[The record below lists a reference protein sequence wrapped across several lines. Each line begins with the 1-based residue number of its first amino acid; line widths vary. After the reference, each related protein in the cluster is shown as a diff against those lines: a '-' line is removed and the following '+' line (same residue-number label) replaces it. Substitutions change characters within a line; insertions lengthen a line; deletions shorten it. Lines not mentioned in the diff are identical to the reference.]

1 MNKIS
6 LALIGLGAVAFAGCS
21 QDDQF
26 LASQNGEY
34 TGVVEQ
40 GVASRSYSNVNG
52 AFKWAAGDDIAAW
65 ITNGGDALGFKTM
78 KMVGGAGT
86 DKASYGAV
94 VGGKPTD
101 VAVFP
106 VSAAKSYD
114 NGVLTVNYPSVYD
127 NYCTDYNK
135 DSMSVSDPMA
145 AFFAK
150 GEKQFLFRHV
160 GGVIEWD
167 IDVPAY
173 VDEFTVK
180 MNSGVTGDFAVDA
193 TDKGNPY
200 VSARENTVDSVSFK
214 FELTTESTEIH
225 FYMPVPVGTYKGCTI
240 YIKNNGNV
248 VDSFTSTAENTVRRC
263 DWIVMPL
270 ISMGYTGVIENAVTA
285 WAGLR
290 QVAKNGGVVSLGSDI
305 IIKEDTNV
313 VVGAG
318 KSLVVDL
325 NGKKIENTNDLWDE
339 SRYQWSLF
347 SAQGGTLVLKGDG
360 TVKAKENDCYA
371 VDVQDGGH
379 LVIEGGHYIGN
390 CHAVY
395 VYEGTAE
402 IKGGVFEVQQKYSD
416 ASKAD
421 EFVLNCYDANRR
433 NGTAKIV
440 VKGGTFVGFNPGDCY
455 AEGAHTNFLAPG
467 YVSVKT
473 KVNGKDAWTV
483 KKCAIVSDK
492 GECFDDLATAIQSVE
507 SGATLFL
514 NKGEYSTGLTEQTGI
529 YKNITITAATGV
541 SNKDVV
547 IKGGFFTNSG
557 DASKAHTINIKNVTL
572 DNADAA
578 RRANIASP
586 TIMSYGNCTYNI
598 ENVIFTTSN
607 TNKDATI
614 MATYWTGVES
624 GSAKAVY
631 NVKNCVF
638 NCDGRRPIQFYGN
651 TTATFDNCTFHNPYR
666 YVAAVHGGG
675 NVVTWRNI
683 TVTNN
688 DAAGKSYYNII
699 EVGTNEASY
708 EGGSVPDR
716 IIVGGTN
723 NYPQTVNGKPVYP
736 YAYAKDAVKKDQ
748 VIEGASFSK

>member
-325 NGKKIENTNDLWDE
+325 NGKKIENTNDLWKYNSD
-339 SRYQWSLF
+339 QWSLF
-347 SAQGGTLVLKGDG
+347 STHGGTLVLKGDG
-360 TVKAKENDCYA
+360 TVKAKAGDCYG

-390 CHAVY
+390 IHAVY
-395 VYEGTAE
+395 VEKGTAE
-402 IKGGVFEVQQKYSD
+402 IKGGVFEVQQKYPD

-421 EFVLNCYDANRR
+421 EFVLNCYDANRA

-440 VKGGTFVGFNPGDCY
+440 VTGGTFIGFNPADCYAEGAHTSFLAEGYSSVLVSTAPMTYEVVKSSDVSTNADLLQALKREGSVIGVKQDITISSSTTVETPVKVVLSDGAKITADQKRVSALKVSGGSKTVNGTLDLYGYGTITGPSNKTSGYLKTAAVVCEKGNLNIYGNITFDGGSGNETNNAVCVAGGSANIYGGYFHTGLDKNGKPNACVLVDAYTRPSVCRAQVNIYGGVFEAENPKYLLNIQDDVRDLCTLKVYGGTFVGFNPADNGS
-455 AEGAHTNFLAPG
+455 EGEHTNFVAEG
-467 YVSVKT
+467 YKSEKT
-473 KVNGKDAWTV
+473 TYNGKEAWKVV
-483 KKCAIVSDK
+483 K
-492 GECFDDLATAIQSVE
+492 E
-507 SGATLFL
+507 
-514 NKGEYSTGLTEQTGI
+514 
-529 YKNITITAATGV
+529 
-541 SNKDVV
+541 
-547 IKGGFFTNSG
+547 
-557 DASKAHTINIKNVTL
+557 
-572 DNADAA
+572 
-578 RRANIASP
+578 
-586 TIMSYGNCTYNI
+586 
-598 ENVIFTTSN
+598 
-607 TNKDATI
+607 
-614 MATYWTGVES
+614 
-624 GSAKAVY
+624 
-631 NVKNCVF
+631 
-638 NCDGRRPIQFYGN
+638 
-651 TTATFDNCTFHNPYR
+651 
-666 YVAAVHGGG
+666 
-675 NVVTWRNI
+675 
-683 TVTNN
+683 
-688 DAAGKSYYNII
+688 
-699 EVGTNEASY
+699 
-708 EGGSVPDR
+708 
-716 IIVGGTN
+716 
-723 NYPQTVNGKPVYP
+723 
-736 YAYAKDAVKKDQ
+736 
-748 VIEGASFSK
+748 

>member
-1 MNKIS
+1 MNRMS

-21 QDDQF
+21 QDEQF
-26 LASQNGEY
+26 LARQNGEY
-34 TGVVEQ
+34 TAVVEK
-40 GVASRSYSNVNG
+40 GVESRSYSNVNG

-65 ITNGGDALGFKTM
+65 VTNNGAPLGFRTM
-78 KMVGGAGT
+78 QMTGGAGT

-94 VGGKPTD
+94 VGGRPTD

-106 VSAAKSYD
+106 VGAAKSYD
-114 NGVLTVNYPSVYD
+114 GGVLTVNYPSVYD
-127 NYCTDYNK
+127 NYCTSYDK

-145 AFFAK
+145 AFFAQ
-150 GEKQFLFRHV
+150 GEKQFVFRHV

-173 VDEFTVK
+173 IDEFTVK

-200 VSARENTVDSVSFK
+200 ASARENTVDSVSFK
-214 FELTTESTEIH
+214 FALTTESTEIH

-240 YIKNNGNV
+240 YVKNNGKV

-270 ISMGYTGVIENAVTA
+270 ISMGYTGVIENAK
-285 WAGLR
+285 AGSWDALR
-290 QVAKNGGVVSLGSDI
+290 QIAENGGLALLDKDI
-305 IIKEDTNV
+305 DVTDTSNV
-313 VVGAG
+313 VVGKG

-325 NGKKIENTNDLWDE
+325 NGKKIENTVDLW
-339 SRYQWSLF
+339 SKYTWSLF
-347 SAQGGTLVLKGDG
+347 SARGGTLVLKGDG
-360 TVKAKENDCYA
+360 TVKAKANDCYA
-371 VDVQDGGH
+371 VDVMDGGH

-390 CHAVY
+390 IHAVY
-395 VYEGTAE
+395 VHEGLAE
-402 IKGGVFEVQQKYSD
+402 IKGGVFEVQQKYPD

-421 EFVLNCYDANRR
+421 EFVLNCLDSTRKA
-433 NGTAKIV
+433 GTARIV
-440 VKGGTFVGFNPGDCY
+440 VTGGTFIGFNPADCY

-467 YVSVKT
+467 YISVKT
-473 KVNGKDAWTV
+473 TYEGKDAWTV

-514 NKGEYSTGLTEQTGI
+514 DKGEYSTGLTEQTGI
-529 YKNITITAATGV
+529 YKDITITAATGV
-541 SNKDVV
+541 NNKDVV
-547 IKGGFFTNSG
+547 IKGGFFTSSE

-578 RRANIASP
+578 TREVIQNP
-586 TIMSYGNCTYNI
+586 TIMSFWNCTYNI
-598 ENVIFTTSN
+598 ENVIFTASN
-607 TNKDATI
+607 TNKDATV
-614 MATYWTGVES
+614 MATYWTGNES

-688 DAAGKSYYNII
+688 DVAGKSYYNIV
-699 EVGTNEASY
+699 EVGTDVNDY
-708 EGGSVPDR
+708 EGGSVPDK
-716 IIVGGTN
+716 IIVEGTN
-723 NYPQTVNGKPVYP
+723 NYPETVNGKPVYP
-736 YAYAKDAVKKDQ
+736 YAYAENAVKKDQ
-748 VIEGASFSK
+748 VIEGASFSE

>member
-290 QVAKNGGVVSLGSDI
+290 QVAENGGVVSLGSDI

-325 NGKKIENTNDLWDE
+325 NGKKIENTNDLWKNNSD
-339 SRYQWSLF
+339 QWSLF
-347 SAQGGTLVLKGDG
+347 STHGGTLVLKGDG
-360 TVKAKENDCYA
+360 TVKAKENDCFA

-440 VKGGTFVGFNPGDCY
+440 VKGGTFVGFNPADCY

-467 YVSVKT
+467 YISVKT
-473 KVNGKDAWTV
+473 TYYGKDAWTV
-483 KKCAIVSDK
+483 KKNDVADNKVSVNGTQYDDIK
-492 GECFDDLATAIQSVE
+492 SAVAAAGENATVYV
-507 SGATLFL
+507 G
-514 NKGEYSTGLTEQTGI
+514 KGEYKIASDISNVTIVGTEGSVLDETETPKGNDNVT
-529 YKNITITAATGV
+529 YRNITF
-541 SNKDVV
+541 
-547 IKGGFFTNSG
+547 KGG
-557 DASKAHTINIKNVTL
+557 
-572 DNADAA
+572 NADYKGIQHSS
-578 RRANIASP
+578 NLKFID
-586 TIMSYGNCTYNI
+586 CK
-598 ENVIFTTSN
+598 FTG
-607 TNKDATI
+607 KRFAYADKI
-614 MATYWTGVES
+614 
-624 GSAKAVY
+624 VY
-631 NVKNCVF
+631 ENCVF
-638 NCDGRRPIQFYGN
+638 NQDDVDYSIWTYGAQDITFN
-651 TTATFDNCTFHNPYR
+651 KCTFNCKGKAVLVYNEGSLAKEKCTFKDCKFIASATETGKAAVEIDQRFTAYDVYIDNCTATGFDKGSNS
-666 YVAAVHGGG
+666 GIEL
-675 NVVTWRNI
+675 W
-683 TVTNN
+683 NN
-688 DAAGKSYYNII
+688 KKG
-699 EVGTNEASY
+699 V
-708 EGGSVPDR
+708 GGSLKELNVYVDG
-716 IIVGGTN
+716 VK
-723 NYPQTVNGKPVYP
+723 QTLK
-736 YAYAKDAVKKDQ
+736 
-748 VIEGASFSK
+748 

>member
-6 LALIGLGAVAFAGCS
+6 LALIGLGALAFAGCS
-21 QDDQF
+21 QDEQF
-26 LASQNGEY
+26 LAKPNGEY
-34 TGVVEQ
+34 TAVVEK
-40 GVASRSYSNVNG
+40 GVESRSYSNVSG

-65 ITNGGDALGFKTM
+65 VTNNGTALGFKTM
-78 KMVGGAGT
+78 QMTGGAGT

-106 VSAAKSYD
+106 VGAAKSYD

-127 NYCTDYNK
+127 NYCTSYNK

-145 AFFAK
+145 AFFAQ
-150 GEKQFLFRHV
+150 GEKQFVFRHV

-173 VDEFTVK
+173 IDEFTVK

-200 VSARENTVDSVSFK
+200 VSAKENTVDSVSFK

-240 YIKNNGNV
+240 YIKNNGKV

-270 ISMGYTGVIENAVTA
+270 ISMGYMGVIENAVTA

-290 QVAKNGGVVSLGSDI
+290 QVAGNGGVVSLGSDI

-325 NGKKIENTNDLWDE
+325 NGKRIESAVDLWNDN
-339 SRYQWSLF
+339 RRQWSLF

-360 TVKAKENDCYA
+360 MVKAKENGEDCFA
-371 VDVQDGGH
+371 VDVRNNGH
-379 LVIEGGHYIGN
+379 LVIEGGHYVGN
-390 CHAVY
+390 CDAVY
-395 VYEGTAE
+395 VFSGTAE
-402 IKGGVFEVQQKYSD
+402 IKGGVFELQKTSGTPGKDY
-416 ASKAD
+416 
-421 EFVLNCYDANRR
+421 EYMLNCYDANYK
-433 NGTAKIV
+433 NGTAKIIV
-440 VKGGTFVGFNPGDCY
+440 TGGTFIGFNPADCQ

-492 GECFDDLATAIQSVE
+492 GEGFDDLATAIQSVE
-507 SGATLFL
+507 SGATLYL
-514 NKGEYSTGLTEQTGI
+514 DKGEYSTKAEDI
-529 YKNITITAATGV
+529 YKDITITAATGV

-547 IKGGFFTNSG
+547 IKGGFFTSSE
-557 DASKAHTINIKNVTL
+557 DASKAYTINIKNVTL
-572 DNADAA
+572 DNADAVK
-578 RRANIASP
+578 RGNIACP
-586 TIMSYGNCTYNI
+586 TIMSFWNCTYNI
-598 ENVIFTTSN
+598 ENVIFTASN
-607 TNKDATI
+607 TNKDATV

-638 NCDGRRPIQFYGN
+638 NCDGRRPMQFYGN
-651 TTATFDNCTFHNPYR
+651 TTATFDNCTFNDPYR

-699 EVGTNEASY
+699 EVGTDVADY

-716 IIVGGTN
+716 IIVEGTN
-723 NYPQTVNGKPVYP
+723 NYPETVNGKPVYP
-736 YAYAKDAVKKDQ
+736 YVHAENAVKTDQ
-748 VIEGASFSK
+748 VIEGAYFSK

>member
-1 MNKIS
+1 MNKMS

-21 QDDQF
+21 QDEQF
-26 LASQNGEY
+26 LAKQNGEY
-34 TGVVEQ
+34 TAVIEKGVE
-40 GVASRSYSNVNG
+40 SRSYSNIGG

-65 ITNGGDALGFKTM
+65 VTNSGSALGFKTM

-106 VSAAKSYD
+106 VSAAKSYEG
-114 NGVLTVNYPSVYD
+114 GVLTVNYPGVYD
-127 NYCTDYNK
+127 NYCTDYDK

-145 AFFAK
+145 AFFAQ
-150 GEKQFLFRHV
+150 GEKQFVFRHV
-160 GGVIEWD
+160 GGVIEWV

-173 VDEFTVK
+173 TDEFTVR

-193 TDKGNPY
+193 TDKNNPY
-200 VSARENTVDSVSFK
+200 ASAKENTVDSVSFK
-214 FELTTESTEIH
+214 FALTTESKEIH

-240 YIKNNGNV
+240 YIKNNGKV
-248 VDSFTSTAENTVRRC
+248 VDSFTSEAENTVRRC
-263 DWIVMPL
+263 DWIVMPT
-270 ISMGYTGVIENAVTA
+270 IYMGYTGVIESTKAGS
-285 WAGLR
+285 WASLR
-290 QVAKNGGVVSLGSDI
+290 QIAENGGLALVDKDI
-305 IIKEDTNV
+305 DVTDAFNV
-313 VVGAG
+313 VVGKG

-325 NGKKIENTNDLWDE
+325 NGKKIENTKDLWSDDA
-339 SRYQWSLF
+339 WSLF

-371 VDVQDGGH
+371 ADVQDGGH

-390 CHAVY
+390 IHAVY
-395 VYEGTAE
+395 VFVGTAE
-402 IKGGVFEVQQKYSD
+402 IKGGVFEVQQKFS
-416 ASKAD
+416 ASKPD
-421 EFVLNCYDANRR
+421 EYVLNCYDANYK
-433 NGTAKIV
+433 NGTAKIIV
-440 VKGGTFVGFNPGDCY
+440 TGGTFIGFNPADCY

-473 KVNGKDAWTV
+473 KVGGKDAWTV
-483 KKCAIVSDK
+483 KKCSIVSDK
-492 GECFDDLATAIQSVE
+492 GEYFDNLATAIQSVE
-507 SGATLFL
+507 SGATLYL
-514 NKGEYSTGLTEQTGI
+514 GKGEYSTEAKDI
-529 YKNITITAATGV
+529 YKDITITAADGV

-547 IKGGFFTNSG
+547 IKGGFFTSSE

-572 DNADAA
+572 DNADVANK
-578 RRANIASP
+578 RGNIACP
-586 TIMSYGNCTYNI
+586 TIMSFWNCTYNI
-598 ENVIFTTSN
+598 ENVIFTASN
-607 TNKDATI
+607 TNELATV
-614 MATYWTGVES
+614 MATYWTGLAS

-651 TTATFDNCTFHNPYR
+651 TTATFDNCTFNNPYR

-675 NVVTWRNI
+675 NVITWRNI

-688 DAAGKSYYNII
+688 DAAGKSHYNII

-708 EGGSVPDR
+708 EGGTVPDK
-716 IIVGGTN
+716 IIVEGTN
-723 NYPQTVNGKPVYP
+723 KYPQTVNGKPVYP
-736 YAYAKDAVKKDQ
+736 YAHAEGAVKTDQ
-748 VIEGASFSK
+748 IIEGASFSN

>member
-1 MNKIS
+1 MNNIS

-86 DKASYGAV
+86 DKASYGTV

-240 YIKNNGNV
+240 YIKNNGKV

-290 QVAKNGGVVSLGSDI
+290 QVAENGGVVSLGSDI

-325 NGKKIENTNDLWDE
+325 NGKNVENTNDLWNKNPN
-339 SRYQWSLF
+339 QWSLF
-347 SAQGGTLVLKGDG
+347 SARGGTLVLKGDG
-360 TVKAKENDCYA
+360 TVKAKKDDCYG

-390 CHAVY
+390 IHAVY
-395 VYEGTAE
+395 VEKGLAE
-402 IKGGVFEVQQKYSD
+402 IKGGVFEVQQKYPD

-421 EFVLNCYDANRR
+421 EFVLNCYDANRA

-440 VKGGTFVGFNPGDCY
+440 VTGGTFIGFNPADCY
-455 AEGAHTNFLAPG
+455 AEGAHTNFVAEGYSSVLVSTAPMTYEVVKSSDVSSNADLLQALQTEGSVIGVKQDITISSYTTVDVPVKMVLSDGAKITASSKRVSALKVCGGSEKVNGTLDLYGYGAVTGPSNKTSGDLNTAAIACEKGNLNIYGNITFDGGSGNETNNAVRVFGGNVNIYGGYFHTGLDKNGKPNACVLVDAATSPSVCKAYVNIYGGVFEAENPKYLLNIQDDVRDLCTLKVYGGTFVGFNPADNGSDGEHTNYVAPG
-467 YVSVKT
+467 YKSEKT
-473 KVNGKDAWTV
+473 TYNGKAAWQVV
-483 KKCAIVSDK
+483 K
-492 GECFDDLATAIQSVE
+492 E
-507 SGATLFL
+507 
-514 NKGEYSTGLTEQTGI
+514 
-529 YKNITITAATGV
+529 
-541 SNKDVV
+541 
-547 IKGGFFTNSG
+547 
-557 DASKAHTINIKNVTL
+557 
-572 DNADAA
+572 
-578 RRANIASP
+578 
-586 TIMSYGNCTYNI
+586 
-598 ENVIFTTSN
+598 
-607 TNKDATI
+607 
-614 MATYWTGVES
+614 
-624 GSAKAVY
+624 
-631 NVKNCVF
+631 
-638 NCDGRRPIQFYGN
+638 
-651 TTATFDNCTFHNPYR
+651 
-666 YVAAVHGGG
+666 
-675 NVVTWRNI
+675 
-683 TVTNN
+683 
-688 DAAGKSYYNII
+688 
-699 EVGTNEASY
+699 
-708 EGGSVPDR
+708 
-716 IIVGGTN
+716 
-723 NYPQTVNGKPVYP
+723 
-736 YAYAKDAVKKDQ
+736 
-748 VIEGASFSK
+748 